1 MIDHAT
7 PVAPS
12 DTRFGPDR
20 TNFLTSHRAQSVGAR
35 EFSKLAESLV
45 ALAKRAAA
53 GSASEPPITR
63 LSPDR
68 CIVQLGPVALT
79 VAHIRTGND
88 VPPGGQLLAI
98 IWNGTIAPAVTTC
111 PSGAPVTF
119 PRHRSRCGR
128 NRSSCRRLP
137 KRAGIGIRTA
147 STPRVTPPLSWPNG
161 ASSSCSRRS
170 RRHCVK
176 IPTPLHC
183 PDRPQE
189 GA

>member
-98 IWNGTIAPAVTTC
+98 IWNGTIAPRGDHVPERSARHV
-111 PSGAPVTF
+111 PPPPVSVWEESLVVSAAAETSWHWH
-119 PRHRSRCGR
+119 PNGVDSTGYTSPELAERCIIQLQ
-128 NRSSCRRLP
+128 S
-137 KRAGIGIRTA
+137 AFETA
-147 STPRVTPPLSWPNG
+147 LRENPDPAPLS
-161 ASSSCSRRS
+161 
-170 RRHCVK
+170 
-176 IPTPLHC
+176 
-183 PDRPQE
+183 
-189 GA
+189 

>member
-1 MIDHAT
+1 MIDHAA

-35 EFSKLAESLV
+35 EFTKLAESVV
-45 ALAKRAAA
+45 ALAKRCATGYGCEA
-53 GSASEPPITR
+53 PVTR

-98 IWNGTIAPAVTTC
+98 IWHGTIAPRGDHVPERNGARRVPPPPVSVWEESAVVSAAAESSWHWHPNGIDSAGYTSVELAERC
-111 PSGAPVTF
+111 VVQLQGAF
-119 PRHRSRCGR
+119 E
-128 NRSSCRRLP
+128 
-137 KRAGIGIRTA
+137 TA
-147 STPRVTPPLSWPNG
+147 LREHPDTAPLS
-161 ASSSCSRRS
+161 
-170 RRHCVK
+170 
-176 IPTPLHC
+176 
-183 PDRPQE
+183 
-189 GA
+189 